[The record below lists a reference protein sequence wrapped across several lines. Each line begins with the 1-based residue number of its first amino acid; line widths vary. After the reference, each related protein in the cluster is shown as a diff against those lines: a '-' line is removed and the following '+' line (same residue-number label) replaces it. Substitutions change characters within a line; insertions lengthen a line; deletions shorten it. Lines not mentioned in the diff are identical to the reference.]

1 MEPLTP
7 AEARTLGT
15 LIEKAHTVP
24 AQYPI
29 TLNALVAGCN
39 QKNNRD
45 PITELSEDDVLEALD
60 GLRAKKL
67 AAEVMLSGSRVSKY
81 RHNAREALAI
91 STQELVILAELLLRG
106 PQSLGELRGRA
117 SRMHPLESL
126 EAVQEV
132 LQSLMS
138 LGEAREPLVRS
149 VPPAPGTRATR
160 FAQLLCPDLHQIDA
174 TTAASPRAGG
184 APPVAGDLDARVS
197 HLEAEI
203 SELRS
208 VVNRLVQDVQPGSE
222 HGRRSAD

>member
-126 EAVQEV
+126 EAAHEII
-132 LQSLMS
+132 QSLMS
-138 LGEAREPLVRS
+138 PAEGREPLVRAF
-149 VPPAPGTRATR
+149 PPAPGTRATR
-160 FAQLLCPDLHQIDA
+160 FAQLLCPDLHRLDA
-174 TTAASPRAGG
+174 VPAPAADDRGTHG
-184 APPVAGDLDARVS
+184 ALSVAQRISKLERDLD
-197 HLEAEI
+197 
-203 SELRS
+203 ELRTA
-208 VVNRLVQDVQPGSE
+208 VQELARRVPSG
-222 HGRRSAD
+222 HGEN